1 MRLYLAGLEAFAGNR
16 NNNYKLYLN
25 NDTKV
30 LTSFYYC
37 NDIIIQDLIR
47 QVGVDNILVDSGA
60 FTFRMNGLK
69 GEDIDSYTKRYIEFI
84 NKYNIKYFFEMDID
98 MCKDDLGKVKQL
110 RGLIEKETGKKTIP
124 VWHMSRG
131 INEWKELVDQYDYI
145 AIGGI
150 TVQLGEQFIRNT
162 FSCHHPVEDKECF
175 RCKACYRKFLV
186 GYYFDFKYTDEQKR
200 NMINYLKENVIPY
213 NKYSGTYFTER
224 RGEGEYAAKA
234 VDRLFKEY
242 GLDWKD
248 YK

>member
-1 MRLYLAGLEAFAGNR
+1 MKVLLYSGGTDSWLIDKLWKPDIKIYIDVGGRYSKEEIERLPKDVKVVEFKYLGTLEEPESAYIPLRNLYFIMIASNYGDEICLGAVKGDQGNKDKTVEFMEMSE
-16 NNNYKLYLN
+16 NIINYCL
-25 NDTKV
+25 DTKYAINKKV
-30 LTSFYYC
+30 H
-37 NDIIIQDLIR
+37 
-47 QVGVDNILVDSGA
+47 V
-60 FTFRMNGLK
+60 
-69 GEDIDSYTKRYIEFI
+69 TKEFI
-84 NKYNIKYFFEMDID
+84 RLSKY
-98 MCKDDLGKVKQL
+98 
-110 RGLIEKETGKKTIP
+110 
-124 VWHMSRG
+124 
-131 INEWKELVDQYDYI
+131 ELVQMYMDN
-145 AIGGI
+145 GGTI
-150 TVQLGEQFIRNT
+150 EEFIRNT